1 MHANLSN
8 TKDTCKKTL
17 RMFPKQTIFDKVILV
32 AENPW
37 NLSME
42 AIHNMLYF
50 YFICFIQFV
59 ILAHLLSFVVGTNDV
74 CQVYKSCSLFVCKN
88 CSFNILSVSWSS
100 LWNKSYPTI
109 VFFNNISCLTTFG
122 RWKRRTGSSVANY
135 FNILLI
141 YLIFRI
147 ICFFHDHQN

>member
-1 MHANLSN
+1 
-8 TKDTCKKTL
+8 
-17 RMFPKQTIFDKVILV
+17 MFPKQTIFDKVILV

-74 CQVYKSCSLFVCKN
+74 CQVYKSCSVFVCKN

-109 VFFNNISCLTTFG
+109 VFFNISCLTTFG
-122 RWKRRTGSSVANY
+122 RWKTRTGSCCKL
-135 FNILLI
+135 FQHTFDLLNISYYLFFPWSSKLNKSDLI
-141 YLIFRI
+141 NTIE
-147 ICFFHDHQN
+147 QW